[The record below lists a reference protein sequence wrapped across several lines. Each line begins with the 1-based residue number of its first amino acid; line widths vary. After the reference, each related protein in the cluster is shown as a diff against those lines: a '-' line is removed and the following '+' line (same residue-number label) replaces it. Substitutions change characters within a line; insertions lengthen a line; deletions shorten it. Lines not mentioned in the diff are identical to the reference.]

1 MTEEEKIVEYAK
13 RKQALHISL
22 GYEYAESEWY
32 LERLIEEQK
41 KQMAFTK
48 ISIAVSLG
56 LVEIV
61 EKEKEHLENQSA
73 LNS

>member
-13 RKQALHISL
+13 RKQALHISR
-22 GYEYAESEWY
+22 GYEDAESEWY
-32 LERLIEEQK
+32 LERLIEEQN